1 MVDEPSDVASM
12 RRVSGAGVQLPVA
25 QGARLGPLV
34 DVSRLSAVVSPRLW
48 AYVGQS
54 AGEGRWPLCS
64 VSGVWAVVR
73 GGRGSYN
80 LVRTVT
86 YSPPDAPEGYPRRRR
101 SEAPRVVS
109 WGHICEIVAGLSGA
123 D

>member
-1 MVDEPSDVASM
+1 MVDEPFDVASS

-25 QGARLGPLV
+25 QGARLGPRSR
-34 DVSRLSAVVSPRLW
+34 VSRVSAVVAPRLGP
-48 AYVGQS
+48 YVGQS

-64 VSGVWAVVR
+64 VSGVWVVVR

-86 YSPPDAPEGYPRRRR
+86 YSPPDAPE
-101 SEAPRVVS
+101 AT
-109 WGHICEIVAGLSGA
+109 HDAA
-123 D
+123 